1 MTSKNIIYRCSFCHQ
16 RVLAATAKPLTNK
29 EECPLPN
36 DRIDRSTQQKTHGA
50 QRRQALYNIAGQAS
64 HAINDIFNEQLRRL
78 YGAQWEE
85 EASSRAIDRCQLNLM
100 AAALLAARALYA
112 LRPEDRDIPE
122 RLLKSASAFEALRK
136 TTDCE

>member
-1 MTSKNIIYRCSFCHQ
+1 M
-16 RVLAATAKPLTNK
+16 
-29 EECPLPN
+29 PN

-78 YGAQWEE
+78 YGARREE

-112 LRPEDRDIPE
+112 LRPEDRDISE
-122 RLLKSASAFEALRK
+122 RLLKNASAFEALRK

>member
-1 MTSKNIIYRCSFCHQ
+1 M
-16 RVLAATAKPLTNK
+16 
-29 EECPLPN
+29 PN

-64 HAINDIFNEQLRRL
+64 HAISDIFNEQLRRL
-78 YGAQWEE
+78 YGAQREE

-100 AAALLAARALYA
+100 AAARALYS
-112 LRPEDRDIPE
+112 LRPKDRDISE
-122 RLLKSASAFEALRK
+122 RLLKNASAFEALRK

>member
-1 MTSKNIIYRCSFCHQ
+1 M
-16 RVLAATAKPLTNK
+16 
-29 EECPLPN
+29 PN

-85 EASSRAIDRCQLNLM
+85 EAYTRSRVVVNSTSWPPPCS
-100 AAALLAARALYA
+100 
-112 LRPEDRDIPE
+112 PPE
-122 RLLKSASAFEALRK
+122 RCTPSVRR
-136 TTDCE
+136 TGIYRNGC

>member
-1 MTSKNIIYRCSFCHQ
+1 M
-16 RVLAATAKPLTNK
+16 
-29 EECPLPN
+29 PN
-36 DRIDRSTQQKTHGA
+36 DRIDRSMQQKTHDA

-122 RLLKSASAFEALRK
+122 RLLKNASAFEALRK
-136 TTDCE
+136 TADCE